1 MASRTRPPISGS
13 KCRWILLS
21 GWAPKGCQNGS
32 VDLGSIIDPHM
43 MKGENWPLQAL
54 LWLPHHTVTSSSL
67 PKYGHIL
74 RWHCV
79 PPKGTWFSVSQKWSV
94 TWHGLPAL
102 GLWVQQWLYHSFFLW
117 FCIGG
122 WLGAGDE
129 ALKQFSW
136 EYFLFVSV
144 LSRVSCIPG
153 CSQICRVAWSA
164 WNFCCSSL
172 HLSAG
177 ITVLFYLVLGIR
189 CKASCMLGRTL
200 LA

>member
-1 MASRTRPPISGS
+1 MASRTRPPILGS

-21 GWAPKGCQNGS
+21 GWAPKGCQKGS
-32 VDLGSIIDPHM
+32 VDLGSIIDPHT

-54 LWLPHHTVTSSSL
+54 LWLPHLTVTSSSL

-117 FCIGG
+117 FCMGG
-122 WLGAGDE
+122 WLGAG
-129 ALKQFSW
+129 LRLWNSSRGNISCL
-136 EYFLFVSV
+136 FLFWAGSHVSQAV
-144 LSRVSCIPG
+144 LRFVVWPG
-153 CSQICRVAWSA
+153 LPGTSA
-164 WNFCCSSL
+164 PPPSTTW
-172 HLSAG
+172 
-177 ITVLFYLVLGIR
+177 VLGLQ
-189 CKASCMLGRTL
+189 SCFTWC
-200 LA
+200 